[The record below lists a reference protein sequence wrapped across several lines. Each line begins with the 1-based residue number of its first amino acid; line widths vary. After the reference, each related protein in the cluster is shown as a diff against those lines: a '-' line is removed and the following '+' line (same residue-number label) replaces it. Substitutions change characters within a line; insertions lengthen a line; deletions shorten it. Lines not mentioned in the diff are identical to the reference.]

1 MRNVASKSSSFASF
15 FFRAYPAR
23 TTMMVVL
30 LVVAGFAES
39 FGVLALVPIL
49 EIAERDGAAQSP
61 VGLWVADLLRRLGQE
76 PTLGSLL
83 LLVMAAVT
91 LKSALLALAA
101 RQAGYTMAQVSR
113 DLRLRLMGALLF
125 ARWNFFG
132 EKPIG
137 RYAGAIGAEVNR
149 TAAAYREGCQVI
161 AALVQIAAY
170 LVVSAFVAW
179 KITLGTMVI
188 GVAMTLLFI
197 RFFRSSRAAGV
208 AQTRHNKALTA
219 RLVDVLQGLK
229 PLKAMGREPL
239 VWPLLERETEA
250 LSAAQRR
257 VVDAAESRNFLYE
270 PLVTAILAGGL
281 FVVLGIGGQPLPQV
295 LVLAFIFYRIMQHV
309 NTLQM
314 RYQTLLTGEGAFVS
328 LVDEIAEA
336 ESAREE
342 RAAAPAV
349 ARLRERLEVRDVWF
363 SYGTHHVLRGVNLE
377 IPAGSF
383 ITLAGPSGSGKT
395 TLADVLTGLRAPER
409 GEVVVDGVPL
419 RELDPA
425 SWRRTI
431 GYVPQE
437 MLVFN
442 DTITRN
448 VSLGDPAVTEADI
461 EEALKLAGAW
471 EFVQARLGGIHAE
484 IGERGSSLSGGQRQ
498 RIAIAR
504 ALVWRPSLL
513 ILDEVTTALDPATEQ
528 AICNTLRGLAG
539 GTTIVA
545 ISHQRALR
553 EAADR
558 TYVLRQGRV
567 VPADTAA
574 VAT

>member
-1 MRNVASKSSSFASF
+1 
-15 FFRAYPAR
+15 
-23 TTMMVVL
+23 MVVL
-30 LVVAGFAES
+30 LVIAGFAES

-49 EIAERDGAAQSP
+49 EMAERDGAAQST
-61 VGLWVADLLRRLGQE
+61 VGVWMTELLARLGRE
-76 PTLGSLL
+76 PSLGVLL
-83 LLVMAAVT
+83 LLVVAAITV
-91 LKSALLALAA
+91 KSALLALAGM
-101 RQAGYTMAQVSR
+101 QAGYTMARVSR

-132 EKPIG
+132 QKPIG

-149 TAAAYREGCQVI
+149 TASAYREGCQVI
-161 AALVQIAAY
+161 ASSVQIAAY
-170 LVVSAFVAW
+170 LVVSALVAW
-179 KITLGTMVI
+179 KITIGTMII
-188 GVAMTLLFI
+188 GVAMTLLFV
-197 RFFRSSRAAGV
+197 RFFRNSRAAGV
-208 AQTRHNKALTA
+208 AQTQHNKALTA

-257 VVDAAESRNFLYE
+257 VVDAAESRNVLYE
-270 PLVTAILAGGL
+270 PLVTAILAAGL

-309 NTLQM
+309 NTLQV

-328 LVDEIAEA
+328 LVEEIAEA

-342 RAAAPAV
+342 RAAAAV
-349 ARLRERLEVRDVWF
+349 AAPLRERLEVRDIWF
-363 SYGTHHVLRGVNLE
+363 SYGSHHVLRGVSLE
-377 IPAGSF
+377 IPAGTF
-383 ITLAGPSGSGKT
+383 ITIAGPSGSGKT
-395 TLADVLTGLRAPER
+395 TLADVLTGLRMPER
-409 GEVVVDGVPL
+409 GVVLVDGL
-419 RELDPA
+419 SLAELDPA
-425 SWRRTI
+425 AWRRTI

-442 DTITRN
+442 DTIARN
-448 VSLGDPAVTEADI
+448 VSLGDPAVSEADV
-461 EEALKLAGAW
+461 ELALRQAGSW
-471 EFVQARLGGIHAE
+471 EFVQARPDGIHSQ

-539 GTTIVA
+539 STTIVA

-553 EAADR
+553 EVADR
-558 TYVLRQGRV
+558 TYVLRHGRIAPV
-567 VPADTAA
+567 DAAA
-574 VAT
+574 VVH